1 MSENNQDE
9 QQERVRGIFTLTG
22 VKYQS
27 KIKIHHIKNE
37 VLKHN
42 EYVGDTLVEQF
53 NITKGVIGE
62 IYKCN
67 ITDIYIMAYKKL
79 PLFYVNVINE
89 RPMRKVLLF
98 KVYLYFTIE
107 SEIKT
112 SKQLLQ
118 NELDGK
124 FSLEIMIEK
133 STKELN
139 DKILKYPG
147 DENMYTKLKTFATS
161 EEMKPLIISLV
172 DDVDKKLQQE
182 YEKEFEYYKP
192 PTKVLSLKDY
202 YDK

>member
-9 QQERVRGIFTLTG
+9 KEERVRGIFTLTG

-62 IYKCN
+62 IYRCN

-89 RPMRKVLLF
+89 RPMRKVLLLVPLLAF
-98 KVYLYFTIE
+98 LLGGCVKEETTIIQPVVQPVQ
-107 SEIKT
+107 SQYKCNCAKT
-112 SKQLLQ
+112 CPNMSCDEAYYQLNVCGCYQ
-118 NELDGK
+118 RDADGDGIPC
-124 FSLEIMIEK
+124 E
-133 STKELN
+133 
-139 DKILKYPG
+139 
-147 DENMYTKLKTFATS
+147 A
-161 EEMKPLIISLV
+161 
-172 DDVDKKLQQE
+172 QCQ
-182 YEKEFEYYKP
+182 
-192 PTKVLSLKDY
+192 
-202 YDK
+202 